1 MALAQRAGLQLVT
14 NLLYNPGHVS
24 PLWISAP
31 AGPQGLQGSMIPLT
45 PQEPFSLQEGNT
57 ALHPAARW
65 GHLAVLQRLMDV
77 RLDLEER
84 NVVSHHLEDA
94 EMCDTGLP
102 PAFQEPAACGAA

>member
-1 MALAQRAGLQLVT
+1 
-14 NLLYNPGHVS
+14 
-24 PLWISAP
+24 
-31 AGPQGLQGSMIPLT
+31 MIPLT

-84 NVVSHHLEDA
+84 NAVSHHLEDA
-94 EMCDTGLP
+94 ETCDTSLP
-102 PAFQEPAACGAA
+102 PAFQEPAARGAV